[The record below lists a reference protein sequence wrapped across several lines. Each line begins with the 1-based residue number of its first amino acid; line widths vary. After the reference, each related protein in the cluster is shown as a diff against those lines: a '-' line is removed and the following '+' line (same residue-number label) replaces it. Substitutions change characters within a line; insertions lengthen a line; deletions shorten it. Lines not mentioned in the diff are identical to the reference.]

1 MIIGDLHLIH
11 IFNNPHLY
19 MYTYTIRFHFVE
31 KHQFK
36 SYAPDSVVVG
46 SAAKEVEV
54 VQEKIIK
61 EISTKPGK
69 CIHTCTFIEILLVS
83 YTYTCRLKEKQVT
96 KILRC
101 V

>member
-1 MIIGDLHLIH
+1 M
-11 IFNNPHLY
+11 
-19 MYTYTIRFHFVE
+19 IRFHFVE

-61 EISTKPGK
+61 EIQVKPGHFLFDSLVFL
-69 CIHTCTFIEILLVS
+69 IFPFIYFISL
-83 YTYTCRLKEKQVT
+83 YF
-96 KILRC
+96 LRKAC
-101 V
+101 GKVDYKDF